1 MAKNG
6 IITPTKDVGECL
18 FHADMQRGKVLV
30 TVRAP
35 LSIDKRVVEVPV
47 DEILEVAAQITL
59 EWLAYGRAIRAHLE
73 QQQIRVPKEAPK
85 PA

>member
-6 IITPTKDVGECL
+6 ILTPTKDEGECR
-18 FHADMQRGKVLV
+18 FDADMSRGKVAV

-35 LSIDKRVVEVPV
+35 LSIDRRTVEVPV
-47 DEILEVAAQITL
+47 DEIIEIAAQITL
-59 EWLAYGRAIRAHLE
+59 EWIALGRQMRQQLE
-73 QQQIRVPKEAPK
+73 NRIPKEAPK